1 MQCENLMMKLQ
12 GNLQLLGAFQIKEE
26 SKKSR
31 IEFWNSS
38 EIRELHRKNG
48 IIEESTA
55 EIKD

>member
-1 MQCENLMMKLQ
+1 MMKLQ

-31 IEFWNSS
+31 IEFYNSS

-48 IIEESTA
+48 IIEESTG